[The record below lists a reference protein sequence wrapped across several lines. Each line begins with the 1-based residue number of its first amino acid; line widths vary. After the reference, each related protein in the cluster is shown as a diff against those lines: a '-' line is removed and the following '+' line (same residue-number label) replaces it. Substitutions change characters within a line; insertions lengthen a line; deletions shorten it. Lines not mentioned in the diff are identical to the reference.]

1 MSAVLEIGF
10 GALVGAFIGGATNY
24 LAIRMLFRPH
34 VPWRIGRWTLPFTPG
49 LIPKRRGELARQ
61 LGDLVA
67 RHLVTAQG
75 LRRAMASP
83 AWRDAVEAHVR
94 ARLRQARV
102 DERSLRDIVAA
113 LPVEIRR
120 KTLRLC
126 LRLAREGEA
135 AAVAALRRWV
145 AEKGALSLG
154 ALMSPDAREW
164 AERLAERAAPHV
176 AYELAS
182 FLSSERGRREL
193 ARAFRE
199 AMAQRGVVGALAG
212 VLLSEERVA
221 HGLSRA
227 LAEGLRRP
235 AAVDALA
242 RLLRAL
248 VAELWRRPAATFL
261 AVLPERSRGGL
272 MRRLLRVL
280 ASSRLGEVTLADIGR
295 HVPARVVDVWLPAAA
310 VAVLDGLSAHMER
323 LLASLPLAEAVRHE
337 VDAFSL
343 PELEA
348 RIVEVAGHELRWITL
363 LGAVIGGLVGAVQ
376 TAIVLGLG

>member
-61 LGDLVA
+61 LGELVA

-83 AWRDAVEAHVR
+83 AWRNAVEAHVR

-102 DERSLRDIVAA
+102 DDRPLRAVVAA
-113 LPVEIRR
+113 LPDEVRR
-120 KTLRLC
+120 KALRLF

-135 AAVAALRRWV
+135 AAMAALRRWV
-145 AEKGALSLG
+145 TEKGAQPLG
-154 ALMSPDAREW
+154 VLVPPAVRER

-176 AYELAS
+176 AHELAS
-182 FLSSERGRREL
+182 FLASERGRREL
-193 ARAFRE
+193 ARAYRE
-199 AMAQRGVVGALAG
+199 VMAQRGVVGALAG
-212 VLLSEERVA
+212 ALLSEERVGQ
-221 HGLSRA
+221 GLSRL
-227 LAEGLRRP
+227 LADGLRRP
-235 AAVDALA
+235 AAVDALS
-242 RLLRAL
+242 RVLRAL
-248 VAELWRRPAATFL
+248 VAELWRRPAAAFL
-261 AVLPERSRGGL
+261 AVLPERSSGDL
-272 MRRLLRVL
+272 VPCLLRVL
-280 ASSRLGEVTLADIGR
+280 ASSRLGEVTLCDLLR
-295 HVPARVVDVWLPAAA
+295 HVPARVVDVWLPAIA
-310 VAVLDGLSAHMER
+310 VTVLDGLSAHMER

-337 VDAFSL
+337 VEAFSL

-363 LGAVIGGLVGAVQ
+363 LGAVIGSVVGAAQ